1 MSDYQWPDP
10 ATRPLL
16 GKKISRVDGP
26 IKASG
31 RAKYTYDYNPA
42 GLLAG
47 KVLRCPYAHARITS
61 IDISAAEKM
70 SGVKAVQII
79 QKPGTEIFW
88 GGDEVAAV
96 AAVDEPTAE
105 DAVRAI
111 KVQYEVLP
119 HFVSDAEPPKNI
131 AASAGPVSRDDF
143 EDMQDNQ
150 VPDEQVIAAIKHNG
164 ISFHPDEKY
173 LKDAKESGVDPTV
186 VQALRTAKY
195 AEATASRSPY
205 KKTAV
210 QTQGDPDK
218 AFASAAAVVEG
229 VYGASA
235 ITHCCLETHGM
246 ASEFPSANDPE
257 ASPGTTLLVHCST
270 QNLCGIAP
278 QIAEPMN
285 IPAGNI
291 QVMQQYVGGGF
302 GSKFSPDRWG
312 IATVQLSKAAGG
324 KPVKIMLERAA
335 EQEVAGMRPSGF
347 ARVKVAADK
356 TGKLVAWD
364 SRSWGTGG
372 MGGGGTPPLPYI
384 FEIPNQRKQ
393 NIAISTNQ
401 GSARAWRAP
410 NHPQAAAITMT
421 AIDDLAAKLNMDPL
435 ELITRNLELTGPR
448 AQIYRDELPIAAEL
462 MGWKQN
468 WHPRGDKTASPVKR
482 GLGMSMHT
490 WGGRGHNSD
499 CDLTIHPDGSVE
511 IKMATQDLGTGA
523 RTIITIVAADTL
535 GLRMEDVKLLIGNTR
550 YPVSGASGGSTTSGG
565 VTASTRRAAV
575 DARNQLFAKVA
586 PALKARPEELEAVNA
601 TVRVK
606 ADTSRSLSW
615 KEACAK
621 IGAMPLTVRGKN
633 PDKSKPPD
641 LTNSG
646 VGGVQMADVSVDTET
661 GIVRVNKMVAV
672 QDCGLVVDVKTAS
685 SQVLGALIM
694 GISYALYEEK
704 ILDPVTG
711 RMLNPN
717 MEFYRLAGISDIG
730 ELRVHMMT
738 GKGYDE
744 RGVIGLAEPPVV
756 SPGAAIS
763 NAVANAI
770 GVRVPFLPLTPDRV
784 LEALEQ
790 GMQLT

>member
-1 MSDYQWPDP
+1 MSEYQWPDP

-26 IKASG
+26 VKVSG
-31 RAKYTYDYNPA
+31 RAKYTYDYNPD

-47 KVLRCPYAHARITS
+47 KILRCPYAHARITS
-61 IDISAAEKM
+61 IDTSVAEKM
-70 SGVKAVQII
+70 AGVKAVQII

-88 GGDEVAAV
+88 AGDEIVAV

-105 DAVRAI
+105 DAARAI
-111 KVQYEVLP
+111 KVEYEVLP
-119 HFVSDAEPPKNI
+119 HFVSDAEPPTNI
-131 AASAGPVSRDDF
+131 APDNSPLSRDDF
-143 EDMQDNQ
+143 EDMEDNQ
-150 VPDEQVIAAIKHNG
+150 VPDEQVIAAIEKNG

-173 LKDAKESGVDPTV
+173 LKDAQASGVDSKV
-186 VQALRTAKY
+186 VEALRTAKY
-195 AEATASRSPY
+195 APATAARSPY

-218 AFASAAAVVEG
+218 AFASAAAFSEG
-229 VYGASA
+229 LYGAST

-246 ASEFPSANDPE
+246 ATEWPSDKE
-257 ASPGTTLLVHCST
+257 MLIHIST
-270 QNLCGIAP
+270 QNLSGIAP
-278 QIAEPMN
+278 QVAEPLG

-291 QVMQQYVGGGF
+291 QVMQQYIGGGF

-312 IATVQLSKAAGG
+312 IASAQLSKTAGG
-324 KPVKIMLERAA
+324 KPVKIMLERDA
-335 EQEVAGMRPSGF
+335 EQQVAGMRPSSF
-347 ARVKVAADK
+347 ARVKIAADK
-356 TGKLVAWD
+356 DGKLIAWE

-384 FEIPNQRKQ
+384 FDIPNQRKQ
-393 NIAISTNQ
+393 NVAIATNQ

-410 NHPQAAAITMT
+410 NHPQAAVISLSAIE
-421 AIDDLAAKLNMDPL
+421 DLAAKLNIDPL
-435 ELITRNLELTGPR
+435 DFITRNLEIAGPR
-448 AQIYRDELPIAAEL
+448 ANVYRQEFPIAAE
-462 MGWKQN
+462 MMEWKKN
-468 WHPRGDKTASPVKR
+468 WHPRGDKTPGPVKR
-482 GLGMSMHT
+482 GLGLSMHA
-490 WGGRGHNSD
+490 WGGRGHESD

-523 RTIITIVAADTL
+523 RTIIIIVAADTL
-535 GLRMEDVKLLIGNTR
+535 GIPMDNVKLLIGDSR

-565 VTASTRRAAV
+565 VTSSTRRAAV
-575 DARNQLFAKVA
+575 DARDQLFAKVA
-586 PALKARPEELEAVNA
+586 PALKAQPEELEAVNA

-606 ADTSRSLSW
+606 SDPSRSLSW
-615 KEACAK
+615 KDACAK
-621 IGAMPLTVRGKN
+621 IGAMPMTVRGKN

-646 VGGVQMADVSVDTET
+646 VGGVQMADVSVDIET

-672 QDCGLVVDVKTAS
+672 QDCGLVVDVKTAE

-717 MEFYRLAGISDIG
+717 MEFYRLAGIADVG
-730 ELRVHMMT
+730 ELKVHMMT

-770 GVRVPFLPLTPDRV
+770 GVRVPFLPLTPQRV
-784 LEALEQ
+784 LEALEGTAMNRQ
-790 GMQLT
+790 DG

>member
-1 MSDYQWPDP
+1 
-10 ATRPLL
+10 LL

-26 IKASG
+26 VKVSG
-31 RAKYTYDYNPA
+31 RAKYTFDYNPD

-47 KVLRCPYAHARITS
+47 KILRCPYAHARIVS
-61 IDISAAEKM
+61 IDTAAAEKM

-79 QKPGTEIFW
+79 QKPGTEVFW
-88 GGDEVAAV
+88 AADEVVGV
-96 AAVDEPTAE
+96 AAVDEQTAE

-111 KVQYEVLP
+111 DVQYEILP

-131 AASAGPVSRDDF
+131 ATNNGPVSQEEF
-143 EDMQDNQ
+143 EDMEDNQ
-150 VPDEQVIAAIKHNG
+150 VPDEQVVAAIKHQG
-164 ISFHPDEKY
+164 ISFHPDAKY
-173 LKDAKESGVDPTV
+173 LKDLQASGADPSV

-195 AEATASRSPY
+195 ALPNGSRSPY

-210 QTQGDPDK
+210 QTQGEPDK
-218 AFASAAAVVEG
+218 AFASAVAVVDG
-229 VYGASA
+229 LYGASA
-235 ITHCCLETHGM
+235 ITHCCLESHGM
-246 ASEFPSANDPE
+246 ASEWPTDNE
-257 ASPGTTLLVHCST
+257 LLVHIST
-270 QNLCGIAP
+270 QNLSGIAP
-278 QIAEPMN
+278 QIAEPIG

-291 QVMQQYVGGGF
+291 QVMQQYIGGGF

-312 IATVQLSKAAGG
+312 IAATQLSKSAGG

-335 EQEVAGMRPSGF
+335 ELEVAGMRPSSF
-347 ARVKVAADK
+347 ARVKIAADK
-356 TGKLVAWD
+356 DGKLVAWE

-393 NIAISTNQ
+393 NVAIATNQ

-410 NHPQAAAITMT
+410 NHPQAAAITMC
-421 AIDDLAAKLNMDPL
+421 AMEDLAAKLRLDPVDFL
-435 ELITRNLELTGPR
+435 SRNLDLTGPR
-448 AQIYRDELPIAAEL
+448 AKIYKDELPIAAE
-462 MGWKQN
+462 MIEWKQN
-468 WHPRGDKTASPVKR
+468 WHQRGDKTAGPVKR
-482 GLGMSMHT
+482 GLGLSIHT
-490 WGGRGHNSD
+490 WGGRGQNSD

-523 RTIITIVAADTL
+523 RTIIIIVAADAL
-535 GLRMEDVKLLIGNTR
+535 GIPMENVKLLIGDSR

-586 PALKARPEELEAVNA
+586 PALKAKPEELEAVDA
-601 TVRVK
+601 TVRLK
-606 ADTSRSLSW
+606 SDPGRSLSW

-621 IGAMPLTVRGKN
+621 IGAMPMTVRGKN

-646 VGGVQMADVSVDTET
+646 VGGVQMADVYVDTET
-661 GIVRVNKMVAV
+661 GIVRMNKMVAV
-672 QDCGLVVDVKTAS
+672 QDCGLVVDVKTAA
-685 SQVLGALIM
+685 SQVMGALIM

-711 RMLNPN
+711 RMLNAN
-717 MEFYRLAGISDIG
+717 MDFYRLAGIADIG
-730 ELRVHMMT
+730 DLKVHMMT

-770 GVRVPFLPLTPDRV
+770 GVRVPFLPLTPARV
-784 LEALEQ
+784 LEALEKQ
-790 GMQLT
+790 V